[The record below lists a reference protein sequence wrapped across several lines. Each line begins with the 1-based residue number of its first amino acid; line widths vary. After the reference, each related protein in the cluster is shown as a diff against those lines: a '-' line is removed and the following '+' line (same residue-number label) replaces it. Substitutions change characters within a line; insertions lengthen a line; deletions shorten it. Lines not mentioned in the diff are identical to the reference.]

1 MLYSQMSW
9 YIIEPAALTSYEHL
23 VTSLNNKYNDCILG
37 SVGTYGTGNG
47 TGNPVHLFNPN
58 HYPTCVLTNPNFR
71 CVCSNW
77 HMAPHTT
84 HNMNSLRVG
93 LQQMLVLSIWI
104 SGCPIKQ
111 ISGKLV
117 PPHNAF
123 LWGSKECIVK
133 PCMYQL
139 KLHAEGGDFLAY
151 VEDRI
156 QQQTL
161 QYTDVFAERVRN
173 KSMGKKIRDPAGISN
188 LRPSEY

>member
-47 TGNPVHLFNPN
+47 TANPVHLPNPN
-58 HYPTCVLTNPNFR
+58 PYPTCVLTNPNFQC
-71 CVCSNW
+71 CV

-93 LQQMLVLSIWI
+93 LQRMLVLSIWI
-104 SGCPIKQ
+104 SGCPIRQ
-111 ISGKLV
+111 ISGKSV
-117 PPHNAF
+117 
-123 LWGSKECIVK
+123 WGSKECIVK
-133 PCMYQL
+133 PCTYVPAEK

-161 QYTDVFAERVRN
+161 QYTDVFVERVRN
-173 KSMGKKIRDPAGISN
+173 KSMEKNMGSSWVSN
-188 LRPSEY
+188 PRPSEY